1 MLRSVVPKC
10 QQQAAAVAAA
20 RQSSRRFLSTTTTAR
35 TQPCRPTAA
44 VSQRCNSG
52 AQQQQPR
59 RYKHKTVEEAKSRYR
74 TGPFSWKAGALFV
87 LTGGGLV
94 WYFEFEKQRM
104 QRKRVAEATKGVGR
118 PKVGGDF
125 ELVDQ
130 NGKPFSSADLRG
142 RYSLVSFVLLFGCVV
157 YAIETL
163 QCINC
168 MGYIQYADSRT
179 LSLPQVYFGFTHCP
193 DICPEELDKMAQM
206 FDLVEAER
214 PGALVPVFVTC
225 DPQRDDPATL
235 KTYLSE
241 FHPRFVGLTGTY
253 EQIKDICK
261 AYRVY
266 FSTPRDA
273 KPGVDYLVDHS
284 IYFYLMD
291 PEGDFV
297 EALGRQ
303 HSPDDAAKVI
313 LGHVK
318 DWRGRIKQ

>member
-1 MLRSVVPKC
+1 MPLSFAPATTSKMLRSIVPKC
-10 QQQAAAVAAA
+10 QQQAAAAAT
-20 RQSSRRFLSTTTTAR
+20 RHCSSRRFLSTATAQTQSSCRPMTTA
-35 TQPCRPTAA
+35 
-44 VSQRCNSG
+44 SQRCLRSSPTSTYNNS
-52 AQQQQPR
+52 AAYQR
-59 RYKHKTVEEAKSRYR
+59 RYAHKTVEEAKSRYR

-125 ELVDQ
+125 ELTDQ
-130 NGKPFSSADLRG
+130 NGKPFSSADLKG
-142 RYSLVSFVLLFGCVV
+142 RYSL
-157 YAIETL
+157 
-163 QCINC
+163 
-168 MGYIQYADSRT
+168 
-179 LSLPQVYFGFTHCP
+179 VYFGFTHCP

-206 FDLVEAER
+206 FDLVQAER

-241 FHPRFVGLTGTY
+241 FHPSFVGLTGTY
-253 EQIKDICK
+253 EQIKDMCK

-303 HSPDDAAKVI
+303 HSPDAAAKVI
-313 LGHVK
+313 LDHVK